1 MILTS
6 LFFSY
11 FFRLSTSLAPGRNLR
26 LSYSLSPKRTSRNR
40 KVLVKSDVGAIVWLK
55 VSVATARSV
64 TFTFTERPDFHSNLF
79 SSDTIFWVWSRVI
92 VVELELVMES
102 FSWTVSVKVNVYLLV
117 LLPVAVANKLTV
129 NTPTKSLFS
138 FTSNTL
144 VSG

>member
-1 MILTS
+1 
-6 LFFSY
+6 
-11 FFRLSTSLAPGRNLR
+11 
-26 LSYSLSPKRTSRNR
+26 
-40 KVLVKSDVGAIVWLK
+40 LVKSDVGAIVWLK